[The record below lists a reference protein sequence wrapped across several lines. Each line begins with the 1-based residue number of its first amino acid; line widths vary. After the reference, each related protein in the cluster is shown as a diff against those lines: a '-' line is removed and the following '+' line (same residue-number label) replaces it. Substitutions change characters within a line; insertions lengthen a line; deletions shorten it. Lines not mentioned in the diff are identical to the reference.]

1 MHVLLTLGKHE
12 PTEYFVTQHLS
23 EITESGRANSE
34 SILDDC
40 PCFDDSVAFAGVMIG
55 VELGNWHY
63 ARSGYSWD
71 YPVPA
76 TAPFSLEEIGWPK
89 ATLRIVVGVVVIFA
103 WREFMKPTLLKA
115 LPPIFRVV
123 ESLGL
128 NLPRRFFKQ
137 AS

>member
-1 MHVLLTLGKHE
+1 
-12 PTEYFVTQHLS
+12 
-23 EITESGRANSE
+23 
-34 SILDDC
+34 
-40 PCFDDSVAFAGVMIG
+40 MIG
-55 VELGNWHY
+55 IELGTWHY
-63 ARSGYSWD
+63 ARSGFSWD

-76 TAPFSLEEIGWPK
+76 TAPFLLADIGWTK
-89 ATLRIVVGVVVIFA
+89 ATVRIIFGVFVIFA

-115 LPPIFRVV
+115 LPPIFRIV